1 MGEEDGRGR
10 WERKPPGTTL
20 SVCSPNPGEAQY
32 SQGSFRFECGAR
44 VSDGRIAPLEVQGE
58 VSRHCIDL
66 PGDHEMGKEPRKLHL
81 DL

>member
-1 MGEEDGRGR
+1 MGEEDGRGSPQVPPFLCVPQIPV
-10 WERKPPGTTL
+10 KPSTVRDRLGY
-20 SVCSPNPGEAQY
+20 SV
-32 SQGSFRFECGAR
+32 GAG
-44 VSDGRIAPLEVQGE
+44 VSDGRIAPLEVQGG

>member
-1 MGEEDGRGR
+1 MGEEVPRYYPSCVFP
-10 WERKPPGTTL
+10 K
-20 SVCSPNPGEAQY
+20 QY
-32 SQGSFRFECGAR
+32 SQESFRFECGAR